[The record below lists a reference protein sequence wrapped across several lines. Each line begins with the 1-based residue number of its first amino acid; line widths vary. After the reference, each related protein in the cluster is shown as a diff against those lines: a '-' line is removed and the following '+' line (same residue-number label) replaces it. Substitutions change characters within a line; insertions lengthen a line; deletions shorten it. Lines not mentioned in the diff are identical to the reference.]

1 MSRINYARLTINTN
15 NLSDDIISSIRR
27 NKSLSI
33 YSGVQKNVLTELVK
47 IIKNINGFKLVIILE
62 DGNLINNSI
71 NGLDIL
77 EFLCSINHLHI
88 LVHQTTPLLNVD
100 ALEYVDDLRTF
111 SVSGNLNKNID
122 FSPLRK
128 FVRLSSLHVNDLIFP
143 DKYYDIINNNPIE
156 SLSLR
161 KISLSNL
168 NEKSS
173 IKNIEVLN
181 ELIDEQTLA
190 SKFPN
195 ISYLTLIN
203 CRKLSDFSFISNCLN
218 LERLDINSV
227 KGLTLIPR
235 FKSDKLHTLQILNC
249 KNLEDI
255 THIYNLK
262 KLKNLAITFSKVDFE
277 SIINIFSK
285 MSLHNFYFLSSKNKE
300 NEIFEKLTIEHKVN
314 NSAM

>member
-15 NLSDDIISSIRR
+15 NLSDDIISSIKR

-33 YSGVQKNVLTELVK
+33 YSGVQKNVLIDLVK

-62 DGNLINNSI
+62 DSNLINNSI

-77 EFLCSINHLHI
+77 EFLPSINHLHI
-88 LVHQTTPLLNVD
+88 LVHQTTPLLNID
-100 ALEYVDDLRTF
+100 ALEYVDNLRTF

-128 FVRLSSLHVNDLIFP
+128 FVRLSSLHINDLIFS

-161 KISLSNL
+161 KISLSHL

-173 IKNIEVLN
+173 I
-181 ELIDEQTLA
+181 
-190 SKFPN
+190 
-195 ISYLTLIN
+195 
-203 CRKLSDFSFISNCLN
+203 
-218 LERLDINSV
+218 
-227 KGLTLIPR
+227 
-235 FKSDKLHTLQILNC
+235 

-300 NEIFEKLTIEHKVN
+300 NEIFDKLTIEHKVN